1 MAISVLE
8 ITATQITAN
17 GTLPVLNGSALTDLD
32 AADLSTGAVPVLR
45 LGSSGSRSSS
55 TFLNGVNAWATPVGA
70 VTALSGNVENRIATF
85 GDTITELNGESTLT
99 FGSGVLA
106 LTGSMTISTTLVA
119 TGTITTPSVLFK
131 GTSNSVTIDADNPA
145 AYTVILPNAAPTG
158 GGKVLQTASGQAT
171 ILEWG
176 TPAAGLSLAGTTS
189 GNQITTVNSSTEIN
203 GEANLTFDGTGQF
216 AFANSASGS
225 STDFKVYSSATSGAT
240 PARLILRTAAGNT
253 ADTFMSFHGVDS
265 YEYAMGVDNSDG
277 DKFKISGSALGTN
290 DKLIIESAGDV
301 TVKTGNLVIG
311 TAGKGIDF
319 SANTDDEIG
328 AGSLSSELLDDYEE
342 GTFTAILKDSS
353 GNSATQSQNSG
364 RYTKIGNQVF
374 VHIQVRLTSI
384 SGMVSGNTARIDGMP
399 FAASSEAELGGGTFC
414 WYASSLN
421 MTNGGKYISANPE
434 PSDTYM
440 HMREWGEN
448 QEGVSTGLT
457 VGEISADG
465 HILMSGIIR
474 T

>member
-1 MAISVLE
+1 
-8 ITATQITAN
+8 
-17 GTLPVLNGSALTDLD
+17 LP
-32 AADLSTGAVPVLR
+32 
-45 LGSSGSRSSS
+45 
-55 TFLNGVNAWATPVGA
+55 
-70 VTALSGNVENRIATF
+70 
-85 GDTITELNGESTLT
+85 
-99 FGSGVLA
+99 
-106 LTGSMTISTTLVA
+106 LVQLQLLQ
-119 TGTITTPSVLFK
+119 SYLKV
-131 GTSNSVTIDADNPA
+131 NSVTIDADNPA